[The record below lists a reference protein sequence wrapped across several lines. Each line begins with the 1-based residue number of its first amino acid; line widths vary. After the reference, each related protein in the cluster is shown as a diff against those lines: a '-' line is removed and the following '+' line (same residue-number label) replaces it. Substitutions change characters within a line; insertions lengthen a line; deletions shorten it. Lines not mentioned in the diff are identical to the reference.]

1 MANIKEPNEY
11 LEIFY
16 KKYKEYYSLFYP
28 KGKNNKNDN
37 TTKLNKA
44 IYKRLDNIYRWCKN
58 TEDIPDT
65 SNNIN
70 LTLTL
75 TDEYNTFIK
84 EMIVGSL
91 SVKIDRN
98 TIAKAMNLL
107 VYHGEPIL
115 LERYK
120 VPKECIIVILTPIS
134 RYDIQDADK
143 YEKLIQNLNKEEYD
157 NFMKNPVCYKR
168 NELNGLYSNAS
179 VYFPDQYYPDI
190 NLSGPDKDDISNENP
205 IKDNWGTYKYDL
217 KQKPIRDISIQQAS
231 VNSIIK
237 TQKLSGIIFVSC
249 CRSISEVQM
258 TDIFQNWF
266 DPSIVIKQYETFI
279 QILNK
284 CIYFSILNSANSNQ
298 IELDDKAYIDCDKI
312 SVFRPNFISK
322 CVKPIEH
329 HKAIARNYTNN
340 RRNKSAKFTQNY
352 IPLQKQLN
360 ELSVKHTRANSESMK
375 LLQRI
380 PLMTQIESI
389 PILQLIK
396 TWLCSNDPSISQMKT
411 LFEQMQTF
419 FKELIEK
426 SDRTIYFHTIDIVT
440 SILNLNL
447 NYAPEIKIYS
457 DLILI
462 RDILISF
469 VFYLKITGN
478 SLHMPTF
485 KIKLDQPCNIFL
497 NGLDLTVK
505 NITNDPEM
513 TVLFT
518 NINGN
523 LYLRDNKLVGIPQ
536 LIIIDIFNNK
546 ICSYKLFDIDNN
558 PIDLKQKIIDG
569 INLADVEFFRTNFKK
584 LDKDNPIFMSQMSK
598 LFDKYGIDINT
609 TQSAGYRNRKI
620 KNNKKYYTNKLYSKQ
635 INKTKRINK
644 NTK

>member
-1 MANIKEPNEY
+1 MANIKEPTEY

-44 IYKRLDNIYRWCKN
+44 IYKRLDNIYGWCNK
-58 TEDIPDT
+58 EDIPDT

-70 LTLTL
+70 LTLT
-75 TDEYNTFIK
+75 DEYNKFIK

-91 SVKIDRN
+91 SVKIDQN
-98 TIAKAMNLL
+98 TIAKKMNLL

-120 VPKECIIVILTPIS
+120 VPKECIIVILTPIG
-134 RYDIQDADK
+134 RYNIQDVDRYK
-143 YEKLIQNLNKEEYD
+143 KLIQNLNREEYD

-205 IKDNWGTYKYDL
+205 IKDNWGIYKYDL
-217 KQKPIRDISIQQAS
+217 KQELIHDKSIHQAS

-237 TQKLSGIIFVSC
+237 TQNLIGIIFVSC
-249 CRSISEVQM
+249 CRSISEVHM
-258 TDIFQNWF
+258 TDFFQNWF
-266 DPSIVIKQYETFI
+266 DPSIVMKQYETFI

-298 IELDDKAYIDCDKI
+298 IELDDEAYIDCDKI
-312 SVFRPNFISK
+312 SVFRPKFRSN
-322 CVKPIEH
+322 CVKPIEY

-340 RRNKSAKFTQNY
+340 QRNESAKFTQNY

-360 ELSVKHTRANSESMK
+360 ELSIKHTRANSESMK
-375 LLQRI
+375 FLKR
-380 PLMTQIESI
+380 LMAQIESN

-411 LFEQMQTF
+411 LFEQMKTLFEQIKLT
-419 FKELIEK
+419 KK
-426 SDRTIYFHTIDIVT
+426 SDKTIYFDTIDIVNI
-440 SILNLNL
+440 ILDLNL
-447 NYAPEIKIYS
+447 NYTPEIYR

-485 KIKLDQPCNIFL
+485 EIKLDQPYNIFL

-505 NITNDPEM
+505 NITNDHGM
-513 TVLFT
+513 ANLFIG
-518 NINGN
+518 INGN

-536 LIIIDIFNNK
+536 QIIINIFGK
-546 ICSYKLFDIDNN
+546 TICSYKLFDIDNN
-558 PIDLKQKIIDG
+558 PIDLKQKIIDD
-569 INLADVEFFRTNFKK
+569 INLADVDFFRRNFKK

-609 TQSAGYRNRKI
+609 PQSAGYRNRKI